1 MNEKRGKSMKC
12 PSCEEHVGWDWIED
26 EAIEPNEE
34 FECPECDVTLMYAID
49 EGTYYGAEHKTV
61 EVVDN

>member
-1 MNEKRGKSMKC
+1 MKC

-34 FECPECDVTLMYAID
+34 FECPECERNLDV
-49 EGTYYGAEHKTV
+49 HHR
-61 EVVDN
+61 